1 MKKSISSEKGVLTLP
16 DEKYEE
22 LERLSALGYSE
33 AEMAMYYD
41 VPEGEFRQAAIDPT
55 SEVNYHI
62 RRGVLMS
69 GALEQM
75 GLLGDAEKGNVQAIQ
90 MLYKVRYRRQFEVA
104 KRELLYNLDIDEKV
118 FQRLESYIESGS
130 LADLKPDEA
139 IYIELL
145 TMINAMR
152 RKFGRVK
159 TIKFFCKKP
168 FEFTYAQSRDMY
180 EQAINL
186 FYVDSKVE
194 KKAMRNLK
202 AEQLEEAAEMVREM
216 ATKPEDFE
224 VYGKLMKLSA
234 EIRQLNLP
242 DPPEVPVGTF
252 DRPYKVYT
260 LNPELIG
267 IDKPNRNDLARQIDS
282 IVGATEAEKE
292 KAKQDAG
299 IVDVIP
305 LDNILDEYEEENK
318 YKE

>member
-1 MKKSISSEKGVLTLP
+1 MKKSTSIEKDVLSLP
-16 DEKYEE
+16 DDKYDE

-33 AEMAMYYD
+33 SDMALYFT
-41 VPEGEFRQAAIDPT
+41 VPENEFKQAAANVDSMI
-55 SEVNYHI
+55 NYHI

-90 MLYKVRYRRQFEVA
+90 TLYKIRYRRQFEVA

-118 FQRLESYIESGS
+118 FQRLENYIESGS
-130 LADLKPDEA
+130 LTDLKPDEA

-145 TMINAMR
+145 TMMNAMR
-152 RKFGRVK
+152 RKYGRAK
-159 TIKFFCKKP
+159 TIKFFCNKP
-168 FEFTYAQSRDMY
+168 FDFSYAQSRDMY

-202 AEQLEEAAEMVREM
+202 AEQLEEAAEMVKEM
-216 ATKPEDFE
+216 ATRPEDFE

-234 EIRQLNLP
+234 EIRQLDLP
-242 DPPEVPVGTF
+242 DPPEVPKGTF

-260 LNPELIG
+260 LDPSLIG
-267 IDKPNRNDLARQIDS
+267 ISKPNRNELARQIDS
-282 IVGATEAEKE
+282 IAGATEAEKE
-292 KAKQDAG
+292 RAKRDAG

-305 LDNILDEYEEENK
+305 LDEILDEYEEENRFEK
-318 YKE
+318 